1 MSSFKEHENY
11 IVLGGCLAALFL
23 PLKLSWAY
31 AAIIPTMLLFLKW
44 HQWNIQKVTE
54 SIPGYIRNPLI
65 GWFILVLL
73 SAPFGIDPSTT
84 IIKGLRFGFS
94 ILLIPLY
101 MFISQRITT
110 TKFLGFLVFGQTIS
124 ATHTVIASILPK
136 YMSRTFPGAVTES
149 GQLALTIFAALGCL
163 FYLLNTE
170 QKVRL
175 APQNLLIPILVFT
188 VATYTGF
195 YGGEMGL
202 LSSLLVGV
210 ALPAAVIISANK
222 HLRSESTISDR
233 FYSLL
238 YLAIP
243 VLFSAL
249 LINLK
254 RGPWLGVSIS
264 IMALLLIYNRKLII
278 PLLGLIIL
286 TAVTV
291 PQINTRLIQSS
302 QDFFIEGGRN
312 QMWQIGIELASKFP
326 MGIGFQNSPF
336 LKKYDPTIP
345 SMHSHFH
352 NNALNVLVETG
363 WLGLFILAGWVAGLL
378 VASRNINLSFPN
390 SLLLNTVIAAIG
402 SWQLAGIVEYNFGD
416 SEVLQ
421 VAFVILGALASL
433 TSKPANPGATV

>member
-1 MSSFKEHENY
+1 MFNFKEHENY
-11 IVLGGCLAALFL
+11 IVMGGCLAAFFV

-31 AAIIPTMLLFLKW
+31 AAIIPTMLMFISW
-44 HQWNIQKVTE
+44 HRWNITE
-54 SIPGYIRNPLI
+54 ITDAIPAYIRNPLI
-65 GWFILVLL
+65 GWFILVILA
-73 SAPFGIDPSTT
+73 APFGIDPTTT

-101 MFISQRITT
+101 MFISHRITT

-124 ATHTVIASILPK
+124 ASHTVLSSILPQ

-163 FYLLNTE
+163 FYLFYTTE
-170 QKVRL
+170 SLKLTRAKLV
-175 APQNLLIPILVFT
+175 IPILVLAI
-188 VATYTGF
+188 ATYTGF
-195 YGGEMGL
+195 YGINMGL
-202 LSSLLVGV
+202 ASSLLIGV
-210 ALPAAVIISANK
+210 ALISALIVSVRK
-222 HLRSESTISDR
+222 HLLTESTNSDR

-238 YLAIP
+238 FLAIP
-243 VLFSAL
+243 LLFSAL

-264 IMALLLIYNRKLII
+264 ILALLLIYNRKLIL
-278 PLLGLIIL
+278 PLLGLIII

-291 PQINTRLIQSS
+291 PQIHTRLIQSS

-312 QMWQIGIELASKFP
+312 QMWQVGIELASKFP
-326 MGIGFQNSPF
+326 VGIGFQNSPF

-363 WLGLFILAGWVAGLL
+363 WLGLFILASWIAGLF
-378 VASRNINLSFPN
+378 VASKNSKLTFPN
-390 SLLLNTVIAAIG
+390 SLLLNCVIAAIG

-421 VAFVILGALASL
+421 VAFIILGALASL
-433 TSKPANPGATV
+433 TCKSDRIATAT